1 MTWMIVGVFAVFGSI
16 IGSFCNVLIYR
27 LHSGEDF
34 LRSRSQCR
42 ACKKQIAWYDNIP
55 VVSFLVLRG
64 RCRRCAAR
72 IAWQY
77 PLVEVVVAALF
88 GMVGFFYAVGV
99 TVPLFS
105 AVCIALACAGLVVVF
120 VYDARHMEIPMG
132 VMWSVIG
139 FLAVARIV
147 ADGAGGVLT
156 AQVMQGATV
165 THGLAALAA
174 FCFFFAL
181 SYVSDETW
189 MGYGDAFVAI
199 AVGLLC
205 GPVGTFVAL
214 LIAFCAGSLYGVLLT
229 LLKRATMKSAVPFG
243 PFLIIGALASFF
255 LIQMGVRFDMLM
267 M

>member
-1 MTWMIVGVFAVFGSI
+1 MTVLSVGVFVFLGLI

-34 LRSRSQCR
+34 VRARSQCR
-42 ACKKQIAWYDNIP
+42 GCKKQIAWYDNIP
-55 VVSFLVLRG
+55 VVSFVLLRG
-64 RCRRCAAR
+64 RCRRCGAR

-77 PLVEVVVAALF
+77 PFVEIAVAALF
-88 GMVGFFYAVGV
+88 GMVGFFYAAGSIA
-99 TVPLFS
+99 PLLAAIVI
-105 AVCIALACAGLVVVF
+105 AVACAGLVVVF

-139 FLAVARIV
+139 FLVA
-147 ADGAGGVLT
+147 ALLSMDSAGGTFAQQLT
-156 AQVMQGATV
+156 HSMSV
-165 THGLAALAA
+165 THGLAASAA
-174 FCFFFAL
+174 FGFFFAL

-205 GPVGTFVAL
+205 GPIGTFVAL
-214 LIAFCAGSLYGVLLT
+214 LIAFCVGSIYGVGLT

-243 PFLIIGALASFF
+243 PFLIIGALVSFVLLHF
-255 LIQMGVRFDMLM
+255 GVQFDFFGV
-267 M
+267 